1 MGGHLYTLDEAVKAF
16 GLGKDALRRRIR
28 EGRLQAV
35 KENGPYGYCYY
46 IRQPGSTTAGE
57 ATVPISPFFPP
68 ETAGADPSTRQDL
81 LFHQGAPPQA
91 PGVGPA
97 LQRTGERKNKLSAAS
112 IVRSGGNIVSYCFV
126 AVILLLLYFL
136 VQSNFSGDNP
146 RVFGYQV
153 YVVSSGSMS
162 PAFDTGS
169 LIFVREAAA
178 GQIETGDVIT
188 FSSAGSNELI
198 THRVV
203 QLNEDAGLSFTTR
216 GDANNADD
224 SNPVYPEQLSGRMHF
239 SLPYLGYLLNF
250 GQTRQGLVMLVLLP
264 GLLIIVYELYNI
276 YRYLVRLDR
285 HSGKKVSSR

>member
-16 GLGKDALRRRIR
+16 GLSKDALRRSIR

-46 IRQPGSTTAGE
+46 IRQPGSTTVAGK
-57 ATVPISPFFPP
+57 ATVPIPPIFIP
-68 ETAGADPSTRQDL
+68 ETARVDPGTRQDL
-81 LFHQGAPPQA
+81 SPHQEQ
-91 PGVGPA
+91 
-97 LQRTGERKNKLSAAS
+97 LSYTLS
-112 IVRSGGNIVSYCFV
+112 GMVRSGGKIASYCFV
-126 AVILLLLYFL
+126 AVILMLLYFL
-136 VQSNFSGDNP
+136 VQSKFPGDVP

-169 LIFVREAAA
+169 LLFVRAAAA

-216 GDANNADD
+216 GDANNTEDP
-224 SNPVYPEQLSGRMHF
+224 NPVYPEQLIGRMHF
-239 SLPYLGYLLNF
+239 SIPYLGYLLNF
-250 GQTRQGLVMLVLLP
+250 GQTRQGLVLLILLP
-264 GLLIIVYELYNI
+264 GFLIIVYELYNI
-276 YRYLVRLDR
+276 YRYLAQLDR